1 MNNWSKLCLALSTF
15 VSVQA
20 IAQKPPLNHG
30 VYDDWKNIGTANLSK
45 SGNFLH
51 YTITP
56 QEGDALVELKDQRN
70 TLLLRVP
77 RGDNASLTENDAF
90 FITGIKPF
98 FSAVR
103 EAKIKKKKSEDM
115 PKDSLL
121 IFNVNAKT
129 APSKYADVKSYKLAR
144 NSREYVAFL
153 AESKPA
159 IVASDTV
166 ALKDS
171 TTVSKNAPARNKAKA
186 KTILH
191 LLHLPTG
198 DTTNFEGVDQY
209 EWSADE
215 KQLLITKKGDDKDST
230 LAQNAGLY
238 LYTIADKSLKKISHG
253 KGTYKQFS
261 FSDDQSQLSFV
272 AFKGDDKTLSKE
284 YKLYYYTA
292 QQDSAKV
299 IGQQSSAGVP
309 KNWWVSG
316 DASLNFSADGQK
328 LYLGLAPIPLVKD
341 TTLVEFE
348 HAKLDIW
355 HWKDDYLQPQQL
367 VNLKRDQARSF
378 AAVVYPQSSGS
389 IIPLSDET
397 FNRVITTDSGNE
409 EWVLVT
415 SDYGNRIQSQW
426 DLGTRSNIY
435 KVSTKTGKNEL
446 ILPNLSG
453 QAYLSPKAEY
463 AVFFDRETGS
473 WHSYDI
479 GKNVRKSLHEGLY
492 VDFVDEENDVP
503 ALPGSY
509 GLAGWSKDGQ
519 TVYIYDRYDIWAFD
533 LSGKKPYMITNGY
546 GRANKIELRTLRLAR
561 EDNPRWRTSYLSD
574 KDQFLTAFDE
584 TTKENGFYS
593 INSTKRSSD
602 PKKILMQPKT
612 YRRLMANADLSQVI
626 YTKEDYQNSPDLYI
640 NNAKMDQ
647 ERRLTEINTQQDSYN
662 WGTAELVR
670 WETPHGHAASGILY
684 KPEDFDPNKKYP
696 IIAYFYEKLSNG
708 LYAYQAPA
716 PTPSRLNIPYFV
728 SNGYL
733 VFAPD
738 IAYETGYPGQAAE
751 EYINSGMQNLAR
763 SNSWVDSTK
772 MGIQGQSWGGYQVA
786 HLITRTNMYAAAW
799 TGAPVVNMT
808 SAYGG
813 IRWGSGMSRQFQYE
827 NTQSRI
833 GQTLWEAR
841 DLYIENSPLF
851 FMDRVNTPVVIMH
864 NDQDGAVPW
873 YQGIEMFTALR
884 RLQKPVWLLNY
895 NGDDHNLIQ
904 RQNRK
909 DIQQREVQF
918 FDHFLKGKPAPAW
931 ISSGVPAIHKGI
943 EWGLDI

>member
-20 IAQKPPLNHG
+20 VAQKPPLNHD
-30 VYDDWKNIGTANLSK
+30 VYDNWKSIGTANLSK
-45 SGNFLH
+45 SGKLVY

-56 QEGDALVELKDQRN
+56 QEGDAVLELKDQKN
-70 TLLLRVP
+70 TLLLSVP
-77 RGDNASLTENDAF
+77 RGDGASLTSNDAF
-90 FITGIKPF
+90 FVAGIKPY

-103 EAKIKKKKSEDM
+103 EAKIKKKKSEEM

-121 IFNVNAKT
+121 VYNLKSKA
-129 APSKYADVKSYKLAR
+129 APLKYADVKSFKMAR

-153 AESKPA
+153 AESK
-159 IVASDTV
+159 ASAPLDTI
-166 ALKDS
+166 ASKDS
-171 TTVSKNAPARNKAKA
+171 TALAKKTPAKSKT

-198 DTTNFEGVDQY
+198 DTTNFVGVDQY

-215 KQLLITKKGDDKDST
+215 RQLLLSKKGEEKDSV
-230 LAQNAGLY
+230 AARDAGLY
-238 LYTIADKSLKKISHG
+238 IYSVGDKSLKKISHG

-261 FSDDQSQLSFV
+261 FSEDQSQLSFV

-292 QQDSAKV
+292 DQDSARL
-299 IGQQSSAGVP
+299 IGQQATAGVP
-309 KNWWVSG
+309 QNWWVSG
-316 DASLNFSADGQK
+316 DAPLRFSENGQK
-328 LYLGLAPIPLVKD
+328 LYIGLAPIPLVKD

-367 VNLKRDQARSF
+367 VNLKRDQTKSF
-378 AAVVYPQSSGS
+378 SAVVYPQSSAT

-415 SDYGNRIQSQW
+415 SDFGNRISSQW
-426 DLGTRSNIY
+426 DLGTKSNIY
-435 KVSTKTGKNEL
+435 KVSTKTGQHKL
-446 ILPNLSG
+446 IASDLNG
-453 QAYLSPKAEY
+453 QAYLSPKADY
-463 AVFFDRETGS
+463 AVFFDRATAS
-473 WHSYDI
+473 WSSYDLANDS
-479 GKNVRKSLHEGLY
+479 KKSLHEGIA
-492 VDFVDEENDVP
+492 VSFVDEENDMP
-503 ALPGSY
+503 ALPGAY
-509 GLAGWSKDGQ
+509 GVAGWSKDGQ
-519 TVYIYDRYDIWAFD
+519 TVYINDRYDIWAFD
-533 LSGKKPYMITNGY
+533 LAGKQKPYTITNGY
-546 GRANKIELRTLRLAR
+546 GRDQKITFRAVNLSR
-561 EDNPRWRTSYLSD
+561 EENPRYRTTYLFD
-574 KDQFLTAFDE
+574 KDQFLAAFDE

-593 INSTKRSSD
+593 VNAGKSN
-602 PKKILMQPKT
+602 PKKIFMQPKT
-612 YRRLMANADLSQVI
+612 YRKVEASEDLAQVI
-626 YTKEDYQNSPDLYI
+626 YTKEDYQHSPDLYI
-640 NNAKMDQ
+640 NSAKMDQ
-647 ERRLTEINTQQDSYN
+647 ERRLTDINTQQAGYN
-662 WGTAELVR
+662 WGTAELVH
-670 WETPHGHAASGILY
+670 WTTPNGHDASGILY

-696 IIAYFYEKLSNG
+696 IIAYFYEKLSQG
-708 LYAYQAPA
+708 LYTYQAPA

-738 IAYETGYPGQAAE
+738 ISYETGYPGQAAE
-751 EYINSGMQNLAR
+751 EYINSGMQHLAR
-763 SNSWVDSTK
+763 TNSFVDSTK

-833 GQTLWEAR
+833 GQNLWEAR

-909 DIQQREVQF
+909 DIQQREAQF
-918 FDHFLKGKPAPAW
+918 FDHFLKGKPAPVW
-931 ISSGVPAIHKGI
+931 ITSGVPAIHKGI
-943 EWGLDI
+943 DWGLSM